1 MIFHSVIL
9 FILICYDLVDKAT
22 NNNFH
27 LALDGKSTH
36 PTVPQ
41 VRETIEFSNVYE
53 KETES
58 KESVIHYPSSRNML
72 KSSLHSSTTHPPK
85 FNHNLTESSPKQYTK
100 LNPFSFPKQI
110 ANHDLTSSP
119 SSSPK
124 HTSSHPELNHN
135 FTSPPS
141 TQSSNLTSSPPEPS
155 TESPKPTQTSSPPES
170 STHNFTSSPSK
181 SSSESNRR
189 FRWEKYISHYRVS
202 PHQHTPHLYLFI
214 VNFHWTK
221 YRQVPFIRNTF
232 FPKFL
237 SHFQSDFDVV
247 IVGPKASEDMLVIG
261 NRLPQGGYYSYY
273 GMPYI
278 YHLLCEE
285 HSCDYDGFL
294 FMNDDS
300 YIDAQFLRT
309 YNLSKSWS
317 EPSVICNPRKN
328 GKWRWPFNKNNAG
341 VPFYIAYE
349 NATRSLRK
357 EKVGELCN
365 FNNVNNNRRGY
376 SDAFYLARKDVE
388 VFNRIATV
396 MFENKVFLEMAT
408 PSAMWCVTHSFF
420 KDCNHGKM
428 KNRQTCVHM
437 HPVKYSKGKMKQF
450 AMNRLDH
457 VNLQFIPHMKY

>member
-1 MIFHSVIL
+1 MKKFLKLTTVVVSMVM
-9 FILICYDLVDKAT
+9 A
-22 NNNFH
+22 
-27 LALDGKSTH
+27 LAFVSCANGN
-36 PTVPQ
+36 
-41 VRETIEFSNVYE
+41 ENG
-53 KETES
+53 
-58 KESVIHYPSSRNML
+58 
-72 KSSLHSSTTHPPK
+72 
-85 FNHNLTESSPKQYTK
+85 K
-100 LNPFSFPKQI
+100 LNLVGTYSVSKIEELWKNSEDKSALTMTMPTSTSFRQHSILKTI
-110 ANHDLTSSP
+110 DGETTDEIDVTVTKTSDGY
-119 SSSPK
+119 K
-124 HTSSHPELNHN
+124 
-135 FTSPPS
+135 F
-141 TQSSNLTSSPPEPS
+141 
-155 TESPKPTQTSSPPES
+155 K
-170 STHNFTSSPSK
+170 
-181 SSSESNRR
+181 
-189 FRWEKYISHYRVS
+189 WEKYIFHYRVS
-202 PHQHTPHLYLFI
+202 PNHHTPHLYLFI
-214 VNFHWTK
+214 VNFHWVN

-247 IVGPKASEDMLVIG
+247 IVGPKTNEERLVIG
-261 NRLPQGGYYSYY
+261 NGLPQGGYYSYY

-349 NATRSLRK
+349 NATRTLRK

-376 SDAFYLARKDVE
+376 SDAFYLARKDVK

-396 MFENKVFLEMAT
+396 MFENSVFLEMAT

-420 KDCNHGKM
+420 IDCNHGKM

-437 HPVKYSKGKMKQF
+437 HPVKYSKRKMKQL

-457 VNLQFIPHMKY
+457 VNMQVIPHMKY